1 MRRPR
6 NGYTL
11 IEMVFAALLLVML
24 VGVIVLGLRVQKL
37 NTWAV
42 KEQAWSQD
50 VYRWI
55 HNNSFQNELGGDT
68 DPVKPPPPPDDL

>member
-1 MRRPR
+1 
-6 NGYTL
+6 
-11 IEMVFAALLLVML
+11 
-24 VGVIVLGLRVQKL
+24 VQKL

-42 KEQAWSQD
+42 KEQAWSQE

-55 HNNSFQNELGGDT
+55 RNNSFQNTPGGDT